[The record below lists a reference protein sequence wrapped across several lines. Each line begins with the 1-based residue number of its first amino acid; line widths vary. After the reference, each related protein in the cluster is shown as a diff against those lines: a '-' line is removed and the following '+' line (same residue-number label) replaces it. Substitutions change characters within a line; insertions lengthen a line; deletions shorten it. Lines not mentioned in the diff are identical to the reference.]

1 MSALPLDEKKRQL
14 LEAKLVDHAA
24 VVANGVITSPPAHQ
38 HMEEAPP
45 RPNPDV
51 IVLDSSSQS
60 GSRSSSRLSVK
71 ENNRTENSQKARET
85 PPKRPLEFEASDSFD
100 AIRDDKVVKAKRV
113 ERIERLDMDSPE
125 PEKLSVAAGRLSS
138 PFTHSLTPTLTHGFC
153 LVDSG
158 SRGAGGVRNTI
169 KNYFHTQ
176 NDNPPGAGNASFNH
190 IKEGKESKESKE
202 PKEATV
208 QIIAKDSSLPVTDQ
222 ATQLMPPPARITPAS
237 KVVSGPQQLP
247 SASALELKKQI
258 DMLKLAKDVAESRV
272 RPLLQR
278 TSPARLADLGCV
290 VRYCGV

>member
-1 MSALPLDEKKRQL
+1 MMSALPLDEKKRQL

-38 HMEEAPP
+38 HMEDAPP

-71 ENNRTENSQKARET
+71 ENNRTENSQKAKDT

-125 PEKLSVAAGRLSS
+125 PEKLSVAAGKLYS
-138 PFTHSLTPTLTHGFC
+138 PSISLAPVVTVEFC
-153 LVDSG
+153 LLDSG
-158 SRGAGGVRNTI
+158 SRGAGGVKNTI

-176 NDNPPGAGNASFNH
+176 NDNPPGAGSASFNH
-190 IKEGKESKESKE
+190 IKEGKESKE
-202 PKEATV
+202 PKEVTV
-208 QIIAKDSSLPVTDQ
+208 QIIAKDSTLPVTDQ

-237 KVVSGPQQLP
+237 KVVSGPQQQP

-278 TSPARLADLGCV
+278 TSPARLADFGCV
-290 VRYCGV
+290 IRNV

>member
-38 HMEEAPP
+38 HMEDIPP

-71 ENNRTENSQKARET
+71 ENNRTENSQKAKDT

-125 PEKLSVAAGRLSS
+125 PEKLSVAAGKLYS
-138 PFTHSLTPTLTHGFC
+138 PSNFLTPMLTLGVLPFRFGF
-153 LVDSG
+153 
-158 SRGAGGVRNTI
+158 SRCWRCEEHHQ
-169 KNYFHTQ
+169 KLLPY
-176 NDNPPGAGNASFNH
+176 
-190 IKEGKESKESKE
+190 
-202 PKEATV
+202 
-208 QIIAKDSSLPVTDQ
+208 AKRQ
-222 ATQLMPPPARITPAS
+222 
-237 KVVSGPQQLP
+237 P
-247 SASALELKKQI
+247 S
-258 DMLKLAKDVAESRV
+258 R
-272 RPLLQR
+272 
-278 TSPARLADLGCV
+278 
-290 VRYCGV
+290 CGECQF